1 MAQKKMEVSSYF
13 SEYAFLNIFARVACF
28 VCSII
33 QGIIKATA
41 AGKGLVLFG
50 MSVETL
56 ACERKEAH

>member
-1 MAQKKMEVSSYF
+1 MEGSSYF
-13 SEYAFLNIFARVACF
+13 SEYAVLNIFARHACF

-33 QGIIKATA
+33 QGIIKGAA

-56 ACERKEAH
+56 TCERKEAH